1 MKHKYNFYTCMY
13 RVNLF
18 ILKKILKQKTFLYT
32 FVQGS
37 AVYLNKI
44 KESKIYTD
52 TNLIKYTK
60 YKIWR
65 KKIYTPL

>member
-37 AVYLNKI
+37 AVYLNKN
-44 KESKIYTD
+44 K
-52 TNLIKYTK
+52 
-60 YKIWR
+60 R
-65 KKIYTPL
+65 K